1 MIQTAVLGYGNI
13 GNGVA
18 TVLEQSKDVIRAKVG
33 DEVHVKY
40 ILEIREVGSDDPF
53 ADRVVRDLDVIVSDP
68 EVSIVV
74 ETMGGTKP
82 AYEFVRKCLLAGK
95 SVATSNKELVA
106 KHGAELLKIAS
117 EKKVSFLFEASVGG
131 GIPIIRPIN
140 NCITADRID
149 SVTGILNGTTNYMLT
164 KMAREG
170 SAYDAVLKEAQDL
183 GYAERNPSADVDGF
197 DACRKIAILTSL
209 VFGKETFSEEIY
221 TEGITQISDI
231 DMKYAAS
238 LGCTIKLLAMSYL
251 KDGKVY
257 AMVSPRLLSASH
269 PLAGVND
276 VMNGIFVH
284 GEMTG
289 DLMFYGA
296 GAGKLPTASA
306 VAADV
311 VEAAMNPGRTMM
323 RGWTDEK
330 LELGDFSDT
339 ESAFFFRVKAEA
351 ASKVSELFG
360 NSAKKIDQSIVPGET
375 GFVTEVMKEGTF
387 SSLAKGLDGALLQRI
402 RMA

>member
-13 GNGVA
+13 GNGVV
-18 TVLEQSKDVIRAKVG
+18 TVLESNKDVIAKKVG
-33 DEVHVKY
+33 EQVHVKH
-40 ILEIREVGSDDPF
+40 ILEIRDVKPEDPF
-53 ADRVVRDLDVIVSDP
+53 ADRVVKELDIIVNDP

-82 AYEFVRKCLLAGK
+82 AYEYVKKCLLAGK

-106 KHGAELLKIAS
+106 KHGAELLAIAS

-140 NCITADRID
+140 NCITADRIQ

-164 KMAREG
+164 RMEREG
-170 SAYDAVLKEAQDL
+170 ADYDAVLKAAQEL

-209 VFGKETFSEEIY
+209 VFGKEVNSEEIY
-221 TEGITQISDI
+221 TEGITAISDV
-231 DMKYAAS
+231 DMKYAKA

-251 KDGKVY
+251 KDGRVY
-257 AMVSPRLLSASH
+257 AMVSPRLLSGVH
-269 PLAGVND
+269 PLSGVNE
-276 VMNGIFVH
+276 VMNGVYVH

-323 RGWTDEK
+323 KGWTSEK
-330 LELGDFSDT
+330 MELGDVLDT
-339 ESAFFFRVKAEA
+339 EQAFFFRVSAEDA
-351 ASKVSELFG
+351 DTVKGLFG
-360 NSAKKIDQSIVPGET
+360 DKAKALDTVVSGET
-375 GFVTEVMKEGTF
+375 GFVTEVMKEREFNELTA
-387 SSLAKGLDGALLQRI
+387 SIKDKVRSRI

>member
-13 GNGVA
+13 GNGVV
-18 TVLEQSKDVIRAKVG
+18 TVLESNKDVIAKKVG
-33 DEVHVKY
+33 EQVHVKH
-40 ILEIREVGSDDPF
+40 ILEIRDVKPEDPF
-53 ADRVVRDLDVIVSDP
+53 ADRVVKELDIIVNDP

-82 AYEFVRKCLLAGK
+82 AYEYVKKCLLAGK

-106 KHGAELLKIAS
+106 KHGAELLAIAS

-140 NCITADRID
+140 NCITADRIQ

-164 KMAREG
+164 RMEREG
-170 SAYDAVLKEAQDL
+170 ADYDAVLKAAQEL

-209 VFGKETFSEEIY
+209 VFGKEVNSEEIY
-221 TEGITQISDI
+221 TEGITAISDV
-231 DMKYAAS
+231 DMKYAKA

-251 KDGKVY
+251 KDGRVY
-257 AMVSPRLLSASH
+257 AMVSPRLLSGVH
-269 PLAGVND
+269 PLSGVNE
-276 VMNGIFVH
+276 VMNGVYVH

-323 RGWTDEK
+323 KGWTSEK
-330 LELGDFSDT
+330 MELGDVLDT
-339 ESAFFFRVKAEA
+339 EQAFFFRVSAEDA
-351 ASKVSELFG
+351 DTVKGLFG
-360 NSAKKIDQSIVPGET
+360 DKAMALDTVVSGET
-375 GFVTEVMKEGTF
+375 GFVTEVMKEREFNELTA
-387 SSLAKGLDGALLQRI
+387 SIKDKVRSRI